1 MDSILIYAL
10 CFMCMKEE
18 LPSRINCAALKSL
31 KVFGPALRFLECIS
45 RYYIFVSL
53 ICQPSLLVFDDA
65 RM

>member
-1 MDSILIYAL
+1 
-10 CFMCMKEE
+10 MCMVEE